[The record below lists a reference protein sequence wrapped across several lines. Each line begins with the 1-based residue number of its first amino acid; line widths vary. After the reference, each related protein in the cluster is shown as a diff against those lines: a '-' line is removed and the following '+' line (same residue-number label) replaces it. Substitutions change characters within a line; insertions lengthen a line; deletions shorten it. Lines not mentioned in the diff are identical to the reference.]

1 MSEGKLR
8 DEQSRG
14 ERAKSLLRDPLIE
27 EAFDALFDRYTNAW
41 KDSSSSQDERETL
54 FQMYQALMVVRGH
67 LTEIIETGDLAK
79 LELDSTRFRR
89 GDKR

>member
-1 MSEGKLR
+1 MNEGKLR
-8 DEQSRG
+8 EEQSRG
-14 ERAKSLLRDPLIE
+14 ERAKALMRDPLIL
-27 EAFDALFDRYTNAW
+27 EAFDKLEDRYVEAW

-67 LTEIIETGDLAK
+67 LSEVIETGDLAK
-79 LELDSTRFRR
+79 LELDSARFRR